1 MNGVTQVDDLI
12 YLKVSPWKDLIEEIE
27 STMRIRYP
35 TGSKVEIGLS
45 LNFGMKFLLVGKIV
59 TARFN

>member
-1 MNGVTQVDDLI
+1 MHGVKQVDDLI
-12 YLKVSPWKDLIEEIE
+12 YLKVSPWKDLIEERE

-35 TGSKVEIGLS
+35 TSSKVEIGLS

-59 TARFN
+59 TACFN